1 MVLFTRSKLL
11 VLMGFLPFAG
21 LASAGAC
28 TPGVLT
34 SYLNN
39 FGGGPGTSCTLA
51 NLDYFNFYFQ
61 SAGTG
66 QVSPDSPGNITVTPG
81 TPGATDLRFSGFQSL
96 SAGQGTL
103 TDFIGFNIDPAPVLT
118 GDSISLDPPSGN
130 VFVDLFTCLP
140 DTPFFVGQSGNPGD
154 TSLYC
159 GTTSTFGGGSHIAIN
174 LANPSASIINN
185 NSPLQTSTF
194 LFPGTTGQV
203 GILLRLTL
211 TTTSVG
217 GASLDA
223 IGNQPIQD
231 GQGAGAPEPGTWM
244 LLGTG
249 LLTLVL
255 FRRFVAKRLS

>member
-1 MVLFTRSKLL
+1 MVLFNRSKLL
-11 VLMGFLPFAG
+11 LLIGFVFSAG
-21 LASAGAC
+21 LASAGTC
-28 TPGVLT
+28 TPGALT
-34 SYLNN
+34 TYLNS
-39 FGGGPGTSCTLA
+39 FGGGPGAGCGLA

-66 QVSPDSPGNITVTPG
+66 QVSADSPGNITVTPG

-118 GDSISLDPPSGN
+118 GDSISLDPPSGG

-159 GTTSTFGGGSHIAIN
+159 GATSTFGGGAHVAID

-185 NSPLQTSTF
+185 NSPFQTSTF

-203 GILLRLTL
+203 GILLRLSL
-211 TTTSVG
+211 NATSA

-231 GQGAGAPEPGTWM
+231 LQAGGTPEPGTWM
-244 LLGTG
+244 LLTTG
-249 LLTLVL
+249 LLALLL
-255 FRRFVAKRLS
+255 FRRFATKRLS